1 MSERERRQQM
11 NHSRRVDPRNVAN
24 LKVPKEDQLCNQTR
38 LPRIADLSSEPYSK
52 LYCGHIHKPY
62 FSSSFN
68 VVDTVRYGEQR
79 LSFAIVHDI
88 LTAFIS
94 TLQPSQKTFRTKRIL
109 AKAAR
114 QNR

>member
-1 MSERERRQQM
+1 MKARRTTSFLCEIFDFNVQAAGKGKGMSERERRQQM

-24 LKVPKEDQLCNQTR
+24 LKVPKEDHWQLCNQTR
-38 LPRIADLSSEPYSK
+38 LPRTADLSSEPYSK

-79 LSFAIVHDI
+79 LPAV
-88 LTAFIS
+88 LCYCT
-94 TLQPSQKTFRTKRIL
+94 
-109 AKAAR
+109 
-114 QNR
+114 